1 MIKLGQPPFILYDE
15 DTKSIE
21 FRMSKPDDD
30 LTILDRI
37 CSHIEKADIKKANV
51 CLSGGADSQF
61 WLRILNHMNIP
72 MVATTYLTMWDGGP
86 VNTDDYAIAN
96 LVTQKYNIDWRVVE
110 IDLKEFLDNQ
120 VSRNYVKDYGLK
132 SQQIGLHI
140 HFLDQIKS
148 QEETLFIGGDIV
160 TIEEYKDDAI
170 IWWKTPGSIVN
181 HIIPFNKFFIKN
193 NLTAFKEP
201 FALDNV
207 LPYQCCKQYIE
218 IVKESK
224 IHYCVAEHDTNLT
237 GLPDRLE
244 NKVRL
249 YDSIIPGNM
258 NTLIKVNGFERAKKL
273 MAMNSGIYNE
283 FDLKYR
289 KPLEN
294 YREQISGNIDLD
306 LKTIIRDREIR
317 LELTKEFLQVIKEV
331 DSKPKTKYLFDF

>member
-1 MIKLGQPPFILYDE
+1 MIKIGQPPLVLYEE
-15 DTKSIE
+15 DSKSIE
-21 FRMSKPDDD
+21 IKMSKPNDD
-30 LTILDRI
+30 LTILERI
-37 CSHIEKADIKKANV
+37 CSHIEKANIKKANV

-72 MVATTYLTMWDGGP
+72 IVATTYLTMWDGGP

-120 VSRNYVKDYGLK
+120 VSRKYVRDYGLN
-132 SQQIGLHI
+132 SQQIGLHL

-160 TIEEYKDDAI
+160 SIEEYKDNAVV
-170 IWWKTPGSIVN
+170 WWKPPGAIVN
-181 HIIPFNKFFIKN
+181 QIIPFYKFFAKN

-207 LPYQCCKQYIE
+207 LSYQCCKQYIE
-218 IVKESK
+218 IVKQSK
-224 IHYCVAEHDTNLT
+224 IHYRVAED
-237 GLPDRLE
+237 GGVSGQPDRLE

-294 YREQISGNIDLD
+294 YRDQILGNIDQD
-306 LKTIIRDREIR
+306 LKIVHRDRTIR
-317 LELTKEFLQVIKEV
+317 TELTEEFFQVIKEV
-331 DSKPKTKYLFDF
+331 DSKSKTIYLFDF